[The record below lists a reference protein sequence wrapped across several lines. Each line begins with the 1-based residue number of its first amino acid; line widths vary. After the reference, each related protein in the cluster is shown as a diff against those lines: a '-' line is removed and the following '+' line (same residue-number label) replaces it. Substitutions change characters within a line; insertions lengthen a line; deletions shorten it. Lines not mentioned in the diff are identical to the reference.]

1 MVPSDELSKEDHG
14 WSIVKPTILSA
25 DDVKAAQQLV
35 NYEFI
40 NTLFTHPT
48 GYTLPFGGNISDAGT
63 PSLNIYF
70 SDFNAEDLPDSPVN
84 AYYVDFSWTDD
95 PEDGK

>member
-1 MVPSDELSKEDHG
+1 MTPRDELSKEDHG
-14 WSIVKPTILSA
+14 WSIVKPTTLSA

-40 NTLFTHPT
+40 NTLFTPPT
-48 GYTLPFGGNISDAGT
+48 GYTLPFYGNKGDNGKA
-63 PSLNIYF
+63 SLNIYF

-84 AYYVDFSWTDD
+84 AYYVDFSWTDN
-95 PEDGK
+95 PEGGK